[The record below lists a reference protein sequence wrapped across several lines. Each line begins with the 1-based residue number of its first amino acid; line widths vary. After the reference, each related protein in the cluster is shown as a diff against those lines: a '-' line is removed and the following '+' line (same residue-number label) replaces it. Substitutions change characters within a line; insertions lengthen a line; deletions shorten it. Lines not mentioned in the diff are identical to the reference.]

1 MMQPSD
7 IEVARPW
14 LRGIAAV
21 GHGCSRLLFLFFTG
35 SLDYLI
41 LLLLSVLCLCL
52 SCLMDS
58 DGSNDG
64 SNILMFLFSSC
75 GYILKQQCSC

>member
-14 LRGIAAV
+14 LRGIATV

-35 SLDYLI
+35 
-41 LLLLSVLCLCL
+41 LSHLTSPLCPVCL
-52 SCLMDS
+52 SFLL
-58 DGSNDG
+58 DG
-64 SNILMFLFSSC
+64 F
-75 GYILKQQCSC
+75 